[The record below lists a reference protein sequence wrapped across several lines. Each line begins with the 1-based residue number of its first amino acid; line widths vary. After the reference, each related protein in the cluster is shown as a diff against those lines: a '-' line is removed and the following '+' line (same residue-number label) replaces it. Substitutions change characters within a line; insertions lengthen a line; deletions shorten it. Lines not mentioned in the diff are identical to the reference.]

1 MTDDLNLLSALW
13 VQFKEDERVAT
24 SKRRAVEDRMKS
36 LLCVADNL
44 EGTETAEPDDYTIR
58 IEGRINRK
66 VDSEKLQELALEAG
80 LTDHLPHL
88 FRWTP
93 EVNIAAW
100 KNADES
106 ITRLLAGSI
115 TAKPG
120 RPTFKITIK
129 EQAT

>member
-80 LTDHLPHL
+80 LTDHLLHL

>member
-115 TAKPG
+115 TAKPS

>member
-1 MTDDLNLLSALW
+1 MTDDLNELSARWL
-13 VQFKEDERVAT
+13 QFKEDEKVAT
-24 SKRRAVEDRMKS
+24 SERRAVEDKMKT
-36 LLCVADNL
+36 VIGIADNL

-58 IEGRINRK
+58 VEGRINRK
-66 VDSEKLQELALEAG
+66 VDSDKLQELALEAG
-80 LTDHLPHL
+80 LTDHLPNL
-88 FRWTP
+88 FRWTA
-93 EVNIAAW
+93 EVNMAAW
-100 KNADES
+100 KNADAG

>member
-106 ITRLLAGSI
+106 ITRLLACSI